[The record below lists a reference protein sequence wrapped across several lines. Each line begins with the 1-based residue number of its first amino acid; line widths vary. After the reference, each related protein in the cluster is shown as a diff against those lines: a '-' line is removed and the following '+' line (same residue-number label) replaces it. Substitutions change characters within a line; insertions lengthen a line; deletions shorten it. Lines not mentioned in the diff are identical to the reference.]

1 MNKKIYYATK
11 NHDEKIS
18 KNAKIFKFNS
28 YEEMKKWLLEQ
39 YDLEDQLNVEI
50 KTMEFDEFWIESYEP
65 IHVGNQYIYAP
76 FNYNQLSIDK
86 FPASGKNC
94 IWITPNH
101 VDVYIAVEKY
111 VDED

>member
-1 MNKKIYYATK
+1 MTKKIYYATR
-11 NHDEKIS
+11 NHDQKIN

-50 KTMEFDEFWIESYEP
+50 KTMEFDEFWMESYEP
-65 IHVGNQYIYAP
+65 VHVGNQYIYAP
-76 FNYNQLSIDK
+76 FNYNQLSINK

-94 IWITPNH
+94 IWITPSH
-101 VDVYIAVEKY
+101 VDVYVAEIVY
-111 VDED
+111 ED